1 MTSAEPVF
9 GAAPLLTEEMRSG
22 RLDAVLNFWTYA
34 ARLSGA
40 GYRKLIGMDEV
51 LKALGI
57 DPVPSLVG
65 FIWRESTR
73 TKEGSGDCRLPRCGH
88 QGERDPRHLRQR
100 VGAHKGA
107 GEAGRTTPSSPRSR
121 PSTAPESLRPGRRPT
136 RARPKSSLRCSET
149 PAPARSWAGI
159 PGSTRS
165 SSMLQVVKAPAERIR
180 LGRVGWSLVSLL
192 ALVAIWEIAALI
204 AASRY
209 LPGPWAVVQVMVR
222 EAQAGELWGNIAAT
236 LIRVAFSFVVAMFIG
251 SAIGMALGRNPG
263 ADRFFDAWLIFF
275 LNLPALVIIVLC
287 YIWFGLT
294 EVAAVTAV
302 AVNKIPNVA
311 VTMREGTR
319 SLSKDLEEM
328 AQVYHL
334 GWWKTLRHVTM
345 PQLAPYFAA
354 AARSGLALV
363 WKIVLVV
370 EAFGRSDGVGHQ
382 LNIAFQLFD
391 VPMILAYALAFIIVV
406 QIIEMV
412 ILQPLMARANKWRR

>member
-1 MTSAEPVF
+1 
-9 GAAPLLTEEMRSG
+9 
-22 RLDAVLNFWTYA
+22 
-34 ARLSGA
+34 
-40 GYRKLIGMDEV
+40 
-51 LKALGI
+51 
-57 DPVPSLVG
+57 
-65 FIWRESTR
+65 
-73 TKEGSGDCRLPRCGH
+73 
-88 QGERDPRHLRQR
+88 
-100 VGAHKGA
+100 
-107 GEAGRTTPSSPRSR
+107 
-121 PSTAPESLRPGRRPT
+121 
-136 RARPKSSLRCSET
+136 
-149 PAPARSWAGI
+149 
-159 PGSTRS
+159 
-165 SSMLQVVKAPAERIR
+165 MLQVVKAPAERIKV
-180 LGRVGWSLVSLL
+180 GRIGWSLGSLA
-192 ALVAIWEIAALI
+192 ALVAIWEVAALI

-209 LPGPWAVVQVMVR
+209 LPGPWIVVEAMVR
-222 EAQAGELWGNIAAT
+222 EAQAGELWVNIEAT

-251 SAIGMALGRNPG
+251 SAIGIALGRHPG
-263 ADRFFDAWLIFF
+263 ADRFFDTWLIFF

-294 EVAAVTAV
+294 EVAAITAV

-328 AQVYHL
+328 SQAYRF
-334 GWWKTLRHVTM
+334 GWWKTLRHVTL

-354 AARSGLALV
+354 SARSGLALV

-406 QIIEMV
+406 QIIEMA

>member
-1 MTSAEPVF
+1 
-9 GAAPLLTEEMRSG
+9 
-22 RLDAVLNFWTYA
+22 
-34 ARLSGA
+34 
-40 GYRKLIGMDEV
+40 
-51 LKALGI
+51 
-57 DPVPSLVG
+57 
-65 FIWRESTR
+65 
-73 TKEGSGDCRLPRCGH
+73 
-88 QGERDPRHLRQR
+88 
-100 VGAHKGA
+100 
-107 GEAGRTTPSSPRSR
+107 
-121 PSTAPESLRPGRRPT
+121 
-136 RARPKSSLRCSET
+136 
-149 PAPARSWAGI
+149 
-159 PGSTRS
+159 
-165 SSMLQVVKAPAERIR
+165 MLQAVKAPAQRFK
-180 LGRVGWSLVSLL
+180 LGRIGWSLASLL
-192 ALVAIWEIAALI
+192 ALVAIWEVAALI

-209 LPGPWAVVQVMVR
+209 LPGPLNVVEVMVR
-222 EAQAGELWGNIAAT
+222 EAKAGELWGNIAAT

-251 SAIGMALGRNPG
+251 SSIGMALGRYPR
-263 ADRFFDAWLIFF
+263 ADRFFDTWLIFF

-319 SLSKDLEEM
+319 NLSKDLQEM
-328 AQVYHL
+328 AHIYRF
-334 GWWKTLRHVTM
+334 GWWKTLRHVTV
-345 PQLAPYFAA
+345 PQLAPFFAA

-412 ILQPLMARANKWRR
+412 ILQPLIARASKWRR